1 MRLFNCDS
9 VTLLVSYIYDY
20 LNKNHFFMKTFE
32 YKILSNKVFR
42 KSELTEEN
50 FNRLGKQGWQLI
62 SVSTLESGVAKAFFI
77 KES

>member
-1 MRLFNCDS
+1 
-9 VTLLVSYIYDY
+9 
-20 LNKNHFFMKTFE
+20 MKTFE

-62 SVSTLESGVAKAFFI
+62 SVSTYESGVAKAFFI

>member
-1 MRLFNCDS
+1 
-9 VTLLVSYIYDY
+9 
-20 LNKNHFFMKTFE
+20 MKTFE